1 MSEVKVHLIGVEGE
15 AERSVTETTTIG
27 ELFAE
32 IFGQDRSAI
41 AARVN
46 GELRDLSRV
55 VADGDEIEPVKA
67 SSEDGRAIIRHSTAH
82 VLAQAVQELF
92 PDAKLGIG
100 PPVENGFYYDFD
112 VATPFT
118 PEDLGKLEKKM
129 QQIIKERQRFSRRVV
144 SDDDARAELA
154 AEPYKLELIG
164 IKGSAGGRGRG
175 RLGRGRRR
183 RADDLRQRPA
193 RRLGRLEG
201 PVPWAARA
209 RRPGIWAT
217 SS

>member
-27 ELFAE
+27 ELFAG

-82 VLAQAVQELF
+82 VLAQAVQDLF
-92 PDAKLGIG
+92 PEAKLGIG

-112 VATPFT
+112 VETPFT

-129 QQIIKERQRFSRRVV
+129 QQIIKGSQRFSRRVV
-144 SDDDARAELA
+144 ESVEAAKQELA
-154 AEPYKLELIG
+154 AEPFKLELVD
-164 IKGSAGGRGRG
+164 IKSDV
-175 RLGRGRRR
+175 
-183 RADDLRQRPA
+183 DDAESWR
-193 RRLGRLEG
+193 
-201 PVPWAARA
+201 WAAA
-209 RRPGIWAT
+209 
-217 SS
+217 S